1 MPIVRLDD
9 KGKRLGRV
17 AKVVAVLAAGVV
29 VAGAVLF
36 FRGDTDLGLL
46 VAILGN
52 SAAAVWN
59 LADDS

>member
-17 AKVVAVLAAGVV
+17 AKVVAVLATGVV
-29 VAGAVLF
+29 VAGATLF
-36 FRGDTDLGLL
+36 FLGDTDLGLL

-52 SAAAVWN
+52 SAAVVWN